1 MHKCST
7 NGLTSFLDK
16 NTRLSMYFRKG
27 QEQDDKLLSVPKFD
41 SDPDSISKVSDDPGV
56 SVITDFN
63 QNPNF
68 ENLN

>member
-1 MHKCST
+1 
-7 NGLTSFLDK
+7 
-16 NTRLSMYFRKG
+16 MYFRKG